1 MYIVKNFFHRC
12 ALFGISLLSAC
23 GLVSRASILV
33 VDQDPTNQVADY
45 PQLQPAIDAA
55 QAGDTIYVMGTGEIY
70 ESVTVEKSL
79 TLIGAG
85 VAKEVA
91 FPAAPNLESKLGT
104 VTIKAQGVFLTGFVF
119 TGEVFVLAPSQEIT
133 FFRNHFDDVTY
144 DAHLGAFA
152 VETPEVATTISNLH
166 VINNL
171 FTSNNSNFIQI
182 DLYHSGL
189 ADNGVVT
196 KQVGFVFA
204 NNIMT
209 GGGWSFP
216 HGDGE
221 IFNNFFRVRR
231 QLFTEDG
238 RVAEGRFYN
247 NIIVQHSAGY
257 ELSPGELSI
266 THNSVRTGFYNDIF
280 SDPSN
285 VKYEDVAH
293 VIVNE
298 GAWGNAYVPTADSPL
313 KEAGMNGEDI
323 GIFGGPHAWN
333 LNHQPPVPIIT
344 KLQAPRIVGAGE
356 NLSLQIEVQPNN

>member
-23 GLVSRASILV
+23 GLVSRAGILV
-33 VDQDPTNQVADY
+33 VDQDPTNQAADHQ
-45 PQLQPAIDAA
+45 QLQPAIDAA
-55 QAGDTIYVMGTGEIY
+55 QAGDTIYVMGAGEIY
-70 ESVTVEKSL
+70 ESITVEKPL

-91 FPAAPNLESKLGT
+91 FPAAPNLESRLGV

-119 TGEVFVLAPSQEIT
+119 TDEVFVLAPSQDIT

-144 DAHLGAFA
+144 DADLGAFA

-166 VINNL
+166 LINNL
-171 FTSNNSNFIQI
+171 FSSNNPNATQI

-189 ADNGVVT
+189 ADRGIVT

-209 GGGWSFP
+209 GARLSFP
-216 HGDGE
+216 NGDGE
-221 IFNNFFRVRR
+221 IFNNYFRVR
-231 QLFTEDG
+231 LMSFTED
-238 RVAEGRFYN
+238 RNEAVGRFFN
-247 NIIVQHSAGY
+247 NIVVQASSGTSI
-257 ELSPGELSI
+257 SPGELSVS
-266 THNSVRTGFYNDIF
+266 HNAVRSGFYNDIF
-280 SDPSN
+280 SDPTHI
-285 VKYEDVAH
+285 KYDAPAEI
-293 VIVNE
+293 IVNE
-298 GAWGNAYVPTADSPL
+298 GAWGNAYIPIADSPL
-313 KEAGMNGEDI
+313 KGAGMNGEDI